1 MIGKNVLRFGVLLC
15 FVLINLSCSSS
26 YYHQRPREANN
37 GEYDSGF
44 PGQNTSDKLEE
55 ISNSIFRVSSIAFY
69 RTYTFGDTSRIKKSD
84 LSESLVKQNSIKST
98 VTDKPILGTGTL
110 IYLNSGAAGILTCA
124 HVVSFP
130 DTIITYFV
138 DSAGIFSDYIQSISF
153 KMKQDI
159 YVAGFPE
166 GSEVNI
172 ILKDDA
178 LDVAFLGRQF
188 EATSVSKFQVFN
200 YPFGHSKELKWG
212 TFVYLMG
219 FPLNYKMV
227 SRAVVGNP
235 GNDKSGTFLIDA
247 PVNSGFSGGII
258 LALRDG
264 VPNFELVGLIQSVPE
279 EDENVLEPAAI
290 DKKYRYSPSVPYKGL
305 SYVNQLKLFN
315 YGIAKAV
322 PIDLIV
328 NYLKKN
334 KELLISKGY
343 DLSIFRQ

>member
-1 MIGKNVLRFGVLLC
+1 MIGKIVLRFGILLY
-15 FVLINLSCSSS
+15 FVFINLSCSSS
-26 YYHQRPREANN
+26 YYRPQSQKANN
-37 GEYDSGF
+37 GEYDSEF
-44 PGQNTSDKLEE
+44 PDQNASDQLEE

-69 RTYTFGDTSRIKKSD
+69 RTYTFGDTSRIKKTD
-84 LSESLVKQNSIKST
+84 LSEGLIKQNSIKST

-138 DSAGIFSDYIQSISF
+138 DSAGVFMDYIESISF
-153 KMKQDI
+153 KMKQDV

-172 ILKDDA
+172 ILKDDQ
-178 LDVAFLGRQF
+178 LDIAFLGRQF
-188 EATSVSKFQVFN
+188 DAASVSKFQVFN
-200 YPFGHSKELKWG
+200 YPFGSSKELKWG

-227 SRAVVGNP
+227 SRAIVSNP
-235 GNDKSGTFLIDA
+235 GYDRNGTFLIDA
-247 PVNSGFSGGII
+247 PVNRGFSGGII

-279 EDENVLEPAAI
+279 EDENVLKPATI
-290 DKKYRYSPSVPYKGL
+290 DKKYRYSTAVPYKGL
-305 SYVNQLKLFN
+305 AYVNQLKLFN

-322 PIDLIV
+322 PVDLIV

-343 DLSIFRQ
+343 DLSIFKQ